1 MNLDRLSRWFPFLLL
16 AAVAALTFWLDQVV
30 RLPSS
35 FTGKTVRQDPDYI
48 VDRLTAVKMNAAGNV
63 GYTLYAD
70 RLTHFPA
77 DDRTQLESPRFV
89 SLLDGGAP
97 ITVTARQAQLSANG
111 ENVYFEHNVR
121 VVRDPTPTQTR
132 MVLETEFL
140 HVIPDAHLVR
150 TDRAVR
156 LTDAHTV
163 VEAVGLELNSET
175 RVLKLLSTVKGVY
188 HDPDRA
194 ARGR

>member
-1 MNLDRLSRWFPFLLL
+1 MTVDRLTGWFPFLLL

-30 RLPSS
+30 RLPASLA
-35 FTGKTVRQDPDYI
+35 GKAVRQDPDYI
-48 VDRLTAVKMNAAGNV
+48 VDRLTAVKMNATGDVA
-63 GYTLYAD
+63 YTLYAD

-77 DDRTQLESPRFV
+77 DDRTQLAQPKFV
-89 SLLDGGAP
+89 SLMDGGAP
-97 ITVTARQAQLSANG
+97 ITVTAKQALLSANG
-111 ENVYFEHNVR
+111 ENVYFQQDVR
-121 VVRDPTPTQTR
+121 VVRDPTPTQSR
-132 MVLETEFL
+132 MVVETEFL
-140 HVIPDAHLVR
+140 HVIPDAKLVK